1 MNIKC
6 ERIDIHYMLKIF
18 VSTCN
23 YNIHVALKTKKDAS
37 GKIRL
42 SIL

>member
-1 MNIKC
+1 MGIKC
-6 ERIDIHYMLKIF
+6 ERIDTQNMLKIF

-23 YNIHVALKTKKDAS
+23 YNIHVALKPKKDAS